1 MGIPP
6 DERGYLLK
14 SVSIHRDRADHRRL
28 QVVDLC
34 NDQAVDHVAV
44 SSVGHGTSGSRQILD
59 LGQSIVHR
67 FMIGR
72 TGDLD
77 GCGQRL
83 DRAVI
88 SGSVKLRINAILGV
102 ESLYKGFYNRV
113 IIGRNKVSSRVQP
126 STYSGSI

>member
-28 QVVDLC
+28 QVVDLG

-44 SSVGHGTSGSRQILD
+44 SSVGHGASGSRQILD

-77 GCGQRL
+77 GCGQCL

-88 SGSVKLRINAILGV
+88 SGSVKLGINAILGV
-102 ESLYKGFYNRV
+102 ESLRF
-113 IIGRNKVSSRVQP
+113 
-126 STYSGSI
+126 